1 MCGLCQFLAAT
12 TDIREGE
19 IAMSRKKAL
28 LMGVV
33 LLAGL
38 SALAQAPADASAQ
51 APSDANG
58 GWRPVTDDDIAV
70 LRQDVQASKTDII
83 TRSMGFTEE
92 QSKAFW
98 PVYRE
103 YANEQQ
109 KIGDDRVSL
118 IKDYA
123 ANYDKI
129 DDAQAQSYLTRAL
142 RYEDDIAK
150 LRKTYVPRFEKAIGP
165 KQTAKFYQVDNRLSL
180 LVNLQ
185 LANLLPI
192 IK

>member
-1 MCGLCQFLAAT
+1 MRGK
-12 TDIREGE
+12 
-19 IAMSRKKAL
+19 MAL
-28 LMGVV
+28 LMGGV

-38 SALAQAPADASAQ
+38 SVVAQAQDQAPAQAPADA
-51 APSDANG
+51 NG
-58 GWRPVTDDDIAV
+58 TWRPVTDDDIAV

-103 YANEQQ
+103 YANEQS
-109 KIGDDRVSL
+109 KLGDQRVSL

-129 DDAQAQSYLTRAL
+129 DDAQAKDYLTRAL
-142 RYEDDIAK
+142 RYDDQVQV
-150 LRKTYVPRFEKAIGP
+150 LRRSYVSKFEKAIGT

>member
-1 MCGLCQFLAAT
+1 
-12 TDIREGE
+12 
-19 IAMSRKKAL
+19 MSGKKAL
-28 LMGVV
+28 LVGVF
-33 LLAGL
+33 LAGL
-38 SALAQAPADASAQ
+38 SALAQAPAQ
-51 APSDANG
+51 APADVETG
-58 GWRPVTDDDIAV
+58 RPVTDDDIAV

-83 TRSMGFTEE
+83 TRSMGFTDE

-98 PVYRE
+98 PLYRE

-109 KIGDDRVSL
+109 KIGDQRVSL

-123 ANYDKI
+123 ANYDTI
-129 DDAQAQSYLTRAL
+129 DDTKAKSYISRAFKF
-142 RYEDDIAK
+142 DDDMLS
-150 LRKTYVPRFEKAIGP
+150 LRKSYESKFEKAIGA

-180 LVNLQ
+180 LVNVQ

>member
-1 MCGLCQFLAAT
+1 
-12 TDIREGE
+12 
-19 IAMSRKKAL
+19 
-28 LMGVV
+28 
-33 LLAGL
+33 
-38 SALAQAPADASAQ
+38 
-51 APSDANG
+51 
-58 GWRPVTDDDIAV
+58 
-70 LRQDVQASKTDII
+70 VQASKTDII

-103 YANEQQ
+103 YANEQS
-109 KIGDDRVSL
+109 KIGDQRVSL
-118 IKDYA
+118 VKDYA

-129 DDAQAQSYLTRAL
+129 DDAQAKDYLTRAL
-142 RYEDDIAK
+142 RYEDQIQV
-150 LRKTYVPRFEKAIGP
+150 LRRSYVSKFDKAIGP